1 MAHKPARRVKTQRS
15 EKPPKASD
23 EELRADLDEGS
34 PADRAEERTA
44 RRLRAVR
51 MIAPLR
57 KMLKQIHTAGTE
69 RDRAGNRKF
78 FYDHY
83 LSLLLLFYANPSLTA
98 LRSLQNASNWELT
111 RKRLGIPRV
120 SLGSLSESSRVFDAA
135 LVRPILKELADLARP
150 HFQGREAEALANLTA
165 VDGSVFAAM
174 PRMAWALWM
183 DAEHRGVKLHLQF
196 HACKG
201 VPGDAVL
208 TPAACSEPAALTSM
222 LEPNRLY
229 VCDRGYASFE
239 LFRSILD
246 AGSSLIVR
254 VKDDITLHVQEER
267 AISPAA
273 AQAGVIRDVI
283 LKRLGTSHHKDVV
296 GRPMRL
302 VVVRVVDR
310 DGKVRELW
318 LVTDRF
324 DLDADLVA
332 IAYRYRWSVEIF
344 FRWLKCVLGAKHL
357 ISKSPNGVALQM
369 YAALIVS
376 LLIAIRTGSKPTKR
390 TFETIQFYLLGWVS
404 DAEFAAHLAQLAQ
417 PKKPSR

>member
-1 MAHKPARRVKTQRS
+1 MA
-15 EKPPKASD
+15 EKPTNNLKRKSAAM
-23 EELRADLDEGS
+23 EE
-34 PADRAEERTA
+34 TA
-44 RRLRAVR
+44 AGRRLRAVR
-51 MIAPLR
+51 MIGPLGKLLR
-57 KMLKQIHTAGTE
+57 QIHAAGSE

-83 LSLLLLFYANPSLTA
+83 LSLLLLYFVNPSLDS
-98 LRSLQNASNWELT
+98 LRALQNASNWAKV
-111 RKRLGIPRV
+111 RKKLSIPRV
-120 SLGSLSESSRVFDAA
+120 SLGSLSESARVFDPA
-135 LVRPILKELADLARP
+135 LVRPILKELAGLARP

-165 VDGSVFAAM
+165 VDGSVFSAL

-196 HACKG
+196 QACKG

-208 TPAACSEPAALTSM
+208 TPAACSEPATLTAM
-222 LEPNRLY
+222 LEPGNLY
-229 VCDRGYASFE
+229 VCDRGYAGFE

-254 VKDDITLHVQEER
+254 VKDDIALCVQEER
-267 AISPAA
+267 ELSTAA
-273 AQAGVIRDVI
+273 REAGVVRDVI
-283 LKRLGTSHHKDVV
+283 LKRMGTAHHKDVV

-302 VVVRVVDR
+302 VIVNVVERN
-310 DGKVRELW
+310 GKATELW

-332 IAYRYRWSVEIF
+332 VAYRYRWSVELF
-344 FRWLKCVLGAKHL
+344 FRWLKCVLGARHL
-357 ISKSPNGVALQM
+357 VSHNQNGVALQM

-404 DAEFAAHLAQLAQ
+404 DEELAEHLARLANS
-417 PKKPSR
+417 KKRAR

>member
-1 MAHKPARRVKTQRS
+1 MAQKRTRRRNR
-15 EKPPKASD
+15 PGDD
-23 EELRADLDEGS
+23 EPE
-34 PADRAEERTA
+34 ADRAEEAAA
-44 RRLRAVR
+44 RRLRSVR
-51 MIAPLR
+51 MIKPLR
-57 KMLKQIHTAGTE
+57 RLLAQIHRAGTQ
-69 RDRAGNRKF
+69 RDRAGNRRF
-78 FYDHY
+78 YYDHY
-83 LSLLLLFYANPSLTA
+83 LSLLLLYFVNPSLTS
-98 LRSLQNASNWELT
+98 LRALQNASNWAKV

-120 SLGSLSESSRVFDAA
+120 SLGSLSESVQVFDPA
-135 LVRPILKELADLARP
+135 LVRPILKELVELARP
-150 HFQGREAEALANLTA
+150 HFKGREAEALANLTA
-165 VDGSVFAAM
+165 VDGSVFAAL

-208 TPAACSEPAALTSM
+208 TPAACSEPAALTAM
-222 LEPNRLY
+222 LESGRLY

-254 VKDDITLHVQEER
+254 VKDDITLNVQEER
-267 AISPAA
+267 PLSAAA
-273 AQAGVIRDVI
+273 AQAGVVRDVI

-302 VVVRVVDR
+302 VVVKVVER
-310 DGKVRELW
+310 DGKTTELW
-318 LVTDRF
+318 LVTDRL

-332 IAYRYRWSVEIF
+332 IAYRYRWSVELF

-357 ISKSPNGVALQM
+357 ISHNKNGVALQM

-404 DAEFAAHLAQLAQ
+404 DEEFAAYLAQLAK
-417 PKKPSR
+417 PKKSKR

>member
-1 MAHKPARRVKTQRS
+1 MAEKGKRERKRS
-15 EKPPKASD
+15 ATAD
-23 EELRADLDEGS
+23 EAAAL
-34 PADRAEERTA
+34 
-44 RRLRAVR
+44 RLRSVR
-51 MIAPLR
+51 MMKPLR
-57 KMLKQIHTAGTE
+57 QLLKQIHLAGTE
-69 RDRAGNRKF
+69 RDRAGNRQF

-83 LSLLLLFYANPSLTA
+83 LSLLLLYFVNPSLTS
-98 LRSLQNASNWELT
+98 LRSLQNASNWEKV

-120 SLGSLSESSRVFDAA
+120 SLGSLSESVRVFDPA

-150 HFQGREAEALANLTA
+150 HFHGREAEALANLTA
-165 VDGSVFAAM
+165 VDGTVFAAL
-174 PRMAWALWM
+174 PRMAWALWQ

-196 HACKG
+196 QACKG
-201 VPGDAVL
+201 VPGDAAL
-208 TPAACSEPAALTSM
+208 SPAACSEPAALKSM
-222 LEPNRLY
+222 LEAGRLY

-254 VKDDITLHVQEER
+254 VKDDIAVSVKEER
-267 AISPAA
+267 PISAAA
-273 AQAGVIRDVI
+273 AQAGVVRDVI
-283 LKRLGTSHHKDVV
+283 LNRLGTSHHKDVV

-302 VVVRVVDR
+302 VIVKVVDR
-310 DGKVRELW
+310 EGKSTELW

-332 IAYRYRWSVEIF
+332 IAYRYRWSVELF

-357 ISKSPNGVALQM
+357 VSHNENGVALQM

-376 LLIAIRTGSKPTKR
+376 LLIAVRTGSKPTKR

-404 DAEFAAHLAQLAQ
+404 DAEFAAHLAQLAK
-417 PKKPSR
+417 PKKQAR